1 MSKNNTIGRL
11 TCPICG
17 EPSQDLRVDKNG
29 KLYMYCD
36 NLCAMKF
43 NGKMSKKYFNLLMDG
58 QSVQIEKI
66 GIITAI
72 KQKGFKANVT
82 ESRPITDNRATID
95 GRSDRPVAGVRADD
109 KPTGGFWRG
118 LLSGDDEF

>member
-1 MSKNNTIGRL
+1 
-11 TCPICG
+11 
-17 EPSQDLRVDKNG
+17 
-29 KLYMYCD
+29 
-36 NLCAMKF
+36 
-43 NGKMSKKYFNLLMDG
+43 MSKKYFNLLMDG

-66 GIITAI
+66 GTITAI